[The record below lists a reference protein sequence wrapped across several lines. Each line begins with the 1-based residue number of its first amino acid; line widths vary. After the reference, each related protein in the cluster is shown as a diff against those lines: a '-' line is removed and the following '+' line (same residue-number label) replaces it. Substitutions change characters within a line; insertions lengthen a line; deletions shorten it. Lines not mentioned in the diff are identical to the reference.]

1 MIEMIIT
8 QILILFG
15 LMAIGF
21 IANKRGILDESSN
34 RSFSKLIINIAIPAT
49 IISSSIGQN
58 MDNKM
63 EAMTVFAVAMAVF
76 IITPIFGRFFVK
88 KLKMNKTYEIMLVY
102 SNLGFMGIPI
112 ISSIYGESA
121 IFYVSIYMM
130 LFNISLFSYGISIIQ
145 KDDASRVGIFKNLIN
160 PGIISAILGLVI
172 FILDIPVPLPLVKLL
187 ATIGSVTTPLA
198 MIVIGSTLA
207 AVSIRDVIKDKT
219 LYQFTFLK
227 IVLIPGVL
235 WFILQF
241 FIHDAMIL
249 GIAVILTSLPTAG
262 NVSMLCLEYDGDV
275 ELVTKGIFM
284 STIFSLVT
292 IPVLLFLF

>member
-1 MIEMIIT
+1 MIIT

-21 IANKRGILDESSN
+21 IANKRGILDESSD

-241 FIHDAMIL
+241 FIQDAMIL

-262 NVSMLCLEYDGDV
+262 NVSMLCLEYDADV

>member
-1 MIEMIIT
+1 MIIT

-21 IANKRGILDESSN
+21 IANKRGILDESSD

-145 KDDASRVGIFKNLIN
+145 KDDASRVGIFINLIN

>member
-1 MIEMIIT
+1 MIIT

-130 LFNISLFSYGISIIQ
+130 LFNISLFRMG
-145 KDDASRVGIFKNLIN
+145 F
-160 PGIISAILGLVI
+160 
-172 FILDIPVPLPLVKLL
+172 PLFRR
-187 ATIGSVTTPLA
+187 
-198 MIVIGSTLA
+198 MMR
-207 AVSIRDVIKDKT
+207 AV
-219 LYQFTFLK
+219 
-227 IVLIPGVL
+227 
-235 WFILQF
+235 
-241 FIHDAMIL
+241 
-249 GIAVILTSLPTAG
+249 
-262 NVSMLCLEYDGDV
+262 
-275 ELVTKGIFM
+275 
-284 STIFSLVT
+284 
-292 IPVLLFLF
+292 

>member
-1 MIEMIIT
+1 M
-8 QILILFG
+8 
-15 LMAIGF
+15 
-21 IANKRGILDESSN
+21 
-34 RSFSKLIINIAIPAT
+34 
-49 IISSSIGQN
+49 
-58 MDNKM
+58 
-63 EAMTVFAVAMAVF
+63 
-76 IITPIFGRFFVK
+76 
-88 KLKMNKTYEIMLVY
+88 
-102 SNLGFMGIPI
+102 
-112 ISSIYGESA
+112 
-121 IFYVSIYMM
+121 
-130 LFNISLFSYGISIIQ
+130 
-145 KDDASRVGIFKNLIN
+145 IN

>member
-1 MIEMIIT
+1 MIIT

-262 NVSMLCLEYDGDV
+262 NVSMLCLEYDADV

>member
-1 MIEMIIT
+1 MIIT